1 MALSKWLYPPVS
13 ELNLKILER
22 GGRKVN
28 EPFTIIRPR
37 FDRLLGPGTVEIR
50 YLVYRECY
58 TLGGLFLPLPR
69 PGPLSRLAGILYRL
83 VPTLLAPFFLLA
95 SGGNFFR
102 FWHPN
107 LARQGVILVQFLLS
121 LAAPRN
127 REGREGLALGALLA
141 PALYGLLRGWEIAA
155 APALLA
161 TTASWLLLSLLTMLP
176 GDEPALP
183 GMEHGI

>member
-1 MALSKWLYPPVS
+1 MDD
-13 ELNLKILER
+13 
-22 GGRKVN
+22 
-28 EPFTIIRPR
+28 PFTIIRPR
-37 FDRLLGPGTVEIR
+37 FDRLLGPGTVEVR
-50 YLVYRECY
+50 YLVYRKCY
-58 TLGGLFLPLPR
+58 TLGGIFLPLPR

-83 VPTLLAPFFLLA
+83 VPALLAPFFLLA

-102 FWHPN
+102 FWHQN
-107 LARQGVILVQFLLS
+107 LARQGVSREILDFAAAWLGVILVQFLLS

-155 APALLA
+155 EPALLA

-183 GMEHGI
+183 DMEHGI